1 MVESPPAWGR
11 GLKYNA
17 NKANQEMTK
26 SPPAWGRG
34 LKFLLLLY
42 NILNVIVAPRVGAWI
57 EIEDRR
63 MDSDP
68 NFVAPRVGAWIEI

>member
-1 MVESPPAWGR
+1 M
-11 GLKYNA
+11 
-17 NKANQEMTK
+17 
-26 SPPAWGRG
+26 
-34 LKFLLLLY
+34 KFMSDIHFDSIY
-42 NILNVIVAPRVGAWI
+42 CVAPRVGAWI